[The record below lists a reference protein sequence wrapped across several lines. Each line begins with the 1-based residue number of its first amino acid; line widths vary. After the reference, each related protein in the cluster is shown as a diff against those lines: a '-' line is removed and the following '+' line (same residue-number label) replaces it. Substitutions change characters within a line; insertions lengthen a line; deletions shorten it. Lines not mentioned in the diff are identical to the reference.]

1 MLDAE
6 RAAHYGRRMSRQP
19 RGPRTKDIEKELANI
34 GGEPLEDSGFE
45 DETPEPEFS
54 EKAPVEAEAPH

>member
-1 MLDAE
+1 
-6 RAAHYGRRMSRQP
+6 MSRQP